1 MSNVHVWSGE
11 FGGGARVCMYVYK
24 DAAAEAACAGP
35 LEPPL
40 RVGVDGDAAEG
51 VDGAG
56 DASDAVAELHE
67 DLAVGSEADA
77 DAPTPAPDL
86 FVAAS
91 GGAASSGA
99 PPPPPPPAHEAL
111 YPANAVVTFFVEG
124 SAKIV
129 SYHAGFVEVTCN
141 NPARGR
147 CRVARSM
154 KSAGP
159 RAILRNPGH
168 GAPARVRSGLVI
180 GLEQWRYTRSSLP
193 SRAPSKLGTSASC
206 ASVASRK
213 RSPRGRSVA
222 STRATPPRGGRA
234 QLRARISR
242 GVMVCHAVAQHE
254 RVHRRANHVA
264 LHTCA

>member
-1 MSNVHVWSGE
+1 VPSYNKTSSYVSSVHVWVGE
-11 FGGGARVCMYVYK
+11 FGGGACVCMCVYK

-40 RVGVDGDAAEG
+40 RVGADGDAVEG
-51 VDGAG
+51 VDDAG

-67 DLAVGSEADA
+67 DLTVGSEADA

-111 YPANAVVTFFVEG
+111 YPANAIVTFFVEG

-129 SYHAGFVEVTCN
+129 SYLVGFVEVTCT
-141 NPARGR
+141 NPAHGR
-147 CRVARSM
+147 CRVTRSM

-159 RAILRNPGH
+159 RTILRNPGQGRPLGFAVAWLLDSSSGDIPDRH
-168 GAPARVRSGLVI
+168 SHLAHRPSWARRQAARAWLRGNGAPAAAALLARERPRRVVDEPSSEPEF
-180 GLEQWRYTRSSLP
+180 LE
-193 SRAPSKLGTSASC
+193 G
-206 ASVASRK
+206 
-213 RSPRGRSVA
+213 
-222 STRATPPRGGRA
+222 
-234 QLRARISR
+234 
-242 GVMVCHAVAQHE
+242 
-254 RVHRRANHVA
+254 
-264 LHTCA
+264 